1 MSDSPVSKKLKTEG
15 DSNGQDSNGNHTQ
28 DLTAALQGFQQGA
41 LPLAEPQQL
50 SPAVPLE
57 EVPPSETEEPAATP
71 PVLPAVPT
79 PPVEQEAQNQGR
91 VDPNQII
98 AQLKENL
105 RQEEAKLAFLKKLKL
120 TQAKLKEHQEKL
132 AQKTPN
138 QTKEASYTN
147 NKTSLPPPPP
157 LIKPENTR
165 CNNSSPGKPFSV
177 IVSNS
182 QAIQPKPEPTSL
194 QQALNTLT
202 SGSSLTSS
210 LANMHRGASTA
221 SSAPVQTTSRAAMA
235 KILEEMILQQPS
247 PRPKILQWPI
257 CPNINDIEYLH
268 YTGLEFIVDRLKN
281 PNMMKVSNPGA
292 DITCI
297 VCGLDFSPEWE
308 KTDSEDQFECYYCF
322 TSKLRKQ
329 VREEHTE
336 RLKQGFIKVVQ
347 KEKEFE
353 KQLQVDTLVQQ
364 QREEQLMQQ
373 KLQEQQRQQQHLLEA
388 RAAEPSAQQQRNLQL
403 QLQQQTL
410 EQLQRQQIANQL
422 LQHLQKSRQQ
432 PGSGASVLNALLQEP
447 NALLQQL
454 QKRGQAQSLQNNSTS
469 NASAEQEKTNDHQL
483 REYLLDLI
491 PRLPT
496 Q

>member
-1 MSDSPVSKKLKTEG
+1 MVSDMSQSPIAKKLKTEG
-15 DSNGQDSNGNHTQ
+15 ESDQDTS
-28 DLTAALQGFQQGA
+28 ALADQ
-41 LPLAEPQQL
+41 PL
-50 SPAVPLE
+50 SPAVAPE
-57 EVPPSETEEPAATP
+57 ESQPPAEEPT
-71 PVLPAVPT
+71 LPAT
-79 PPVEQEAQNQGR
+79 EQEGQGR

-132 AQKTPN
+132 ANKTPA
-138 QTKEASYTN
+138 QSKETK
-147 NKTSLPPPPP
+147 LPPPPP
-157 LIKPENTR
+157 LIKP
-165 CNNSSPGKPFSV
+165 SSVPGKPFSV

-182 QAIQPKPEPTSL
+182 QAIQPKPEPSSVQQSLSTS
-194 QQALNTLT
+194 ALTT
-202 SGSSLTSS
+202 S
-210 LANMHRGASTA
+210 LANMHRGGSTT
-221 SSAPVQTTSRAAMA
+221 PVQTTSRAAMA

-247 PRPKILQWPI
+247 PKPKILQWPI

-281 PNMMKVSNPGA
+281 PSTMKISNPGA
-292 DITCI
+292 DITC
-297 VCGLDFSPEWE
+297 VLCGLDFSPEWE
-308 KTDSEDQFECYYCF
+308 KTDSEDHFECYYCF

-353 KQLQVDTLVQQ
+353 KQLQVQQ
-364 QREEQLMQQ
+364 QREEAAIQV
-373 KLQEQQRQQQHLLEA
+373 KLQEQQRQHLLDTTRA
-388 RAAEPSAQQQRNLQL
+388 AAAEPAGQQQRNLAL

-432 PGSGASVLNALLQEP
+432 PGTANTVLNSILQEP

-454 QKRGQAQSLQNNSTS
+454 QKRGQTQSNP
-469 NASAEQEKTNDHQL
+469 EQEKTNDHQL

-491 PRLPT
+491 PRLPS

>member
-1 MSDSPVSKKLKTEG
+1 MSDSPVSKKLKTE
-15 DSNGQDSNGNHTQ
+15 SNGEDSPAIETPHHDTTS
-28 DLTAALQGFQQGA
+28 DQGH
-41 LPLAEPQQL
+41 PLAFTPSLEPQL
-50 SPAVPLE
+50 SPGVPQEESAPVPQKE
-57 EVPPSETEEPAATP
+57 EVAVTP
-71 PVLPAVPT
+71 PVLPLPT
-79 PPVEQEAQNQGR
+79 PPQEQEGQNQGR

-132 AQKTPN
+132 AQKTPAN
-138 QTKEASYTN
+138 QTKEASFT
-147 NKTSLPPPPP
+147 KTSLPPPPP
-157 LIKPENTR
+157 LIKPDNTR
-165 CNNSSPGKPFSV
+165 TKPFSV

-194 QQALNTLT
+194 QQSLNSLT
-202 SGSSLTSS
+202 SGSSLTTS
-210 LANMHRGASTA
+210 LANMHRGATTA
-221 SSAPVQTTSRAAMA
+221 APVQTTSRAAMA

-247 PRPKILQWPI
+247 PKPKILQWPI

-281 PNMMKVSNPGA
+281 PNIMKMSNPGA

-353 KQLQVDTLVQQ
+353 KQLQVQQ

-388 RAAEPSAQQQRNLQL
+388 RASEPSVQQQRNLQL

-432 PGSGASVLNALLQEP
+432 PGSGASVLNSLLQEP

-454 QKRGQAQSLQNNSTS
+454 QKRGQSLQNNSTS
-469 NASAEQEKTNDHQL
+469 NTEQEKTNDHQL

-491 PRLPT
+491 PRLPS

>member
-1 MSDSPVSKKLKTEG
+1 MVSDMSQSPIAKKLKTEG
-15 DSNGQDSNGNHTQ
+15 ESDQDTSAPADQ
-28 DLTAALQGFQQGA
+28 
-41 LPLAEPQQL
+41 PL
-50 SPAVPLE
+50 SPAVAPE
-57 EVPPSETEEPAATP
+57 ESQPPAEEPT
-71 PVLPAVPT
+71 LPAT
-79 PPVEQEAQNQGR
+79 EQEGQGR

-132 AQKTPN
+132 ANKTPA
-138 QTKEASYTN
+138 QSKETK
-147 NKTSLPPPPP
+147 LPPPPP
-157 LIKPENTR
+157 LIKP
-165 CNNSSPGKPFSV
+165 SSVPGKPFSV

-182 QAIQPKPEPTSL
+182 QAIQPKPEPSSVQQSLSTS
-194 QQALNTLT
+194 ALTT
-202 SGSSLTSS
+202 S
-210 LANMHRGASTA
+210 LANMHRGGSTT
-221 SSAPVQTTSRAAMA
+221 PVQTTSRAAMA

-247 PRPKILQWPI
+247 PKPKILQWPI

-281 PNMMKVSNPGA
+281 PSTMKISNPGA
-292 DITCI
+292 DITC
-297 VCGLDFSPEWE
+297 VLCGLDFSPEWE
-308 KTDSEDQFECYYCF
+308 KTDSEDHFECYYCF

-353 KQLQVDTLVQQ
+353 KQLQVQQ
-364 QREEQLMQQ
+364 QREEAAIQV
-373 KLQEQQRQQQHLLEA
+373 KLQEQQRQHLLDTTRA
-388 RAAEPSAQQQRNLQL
+388 AAAEPAGQQQRNLAL

-432 PGSGASVLNALLQEP
+432 PGTANTVLNSILQEP

-454 QKRGQAQSLQNNSTS
+454 QKRGQTQSNP
-469 NASAEQEKTNDHQL
+469 EQEKTNDHQL

-491 PRLPT
+491 PRLPS